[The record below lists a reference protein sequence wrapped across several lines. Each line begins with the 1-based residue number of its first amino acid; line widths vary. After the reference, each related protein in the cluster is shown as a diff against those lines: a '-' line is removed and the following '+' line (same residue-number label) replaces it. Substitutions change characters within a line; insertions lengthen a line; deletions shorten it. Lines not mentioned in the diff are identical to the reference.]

1 MKIAVLGMGVIGKR
15 LVDAVTEHPDLEL
28 VGVGIRRVNGGV
40 AARPDLP
47 YFLTDDVPQERT
59 EDTGIT
65 VAGSWNDALEQA
77 DLVVDAGPSRSG
89 AGRAASYRAAGVA
102 VRYCGGERDR
112 SLGPVLHPALNREI
126 GFGLRSARLASCNT
140 TAIGRALAAIGV
152 DRIARAHATIIRCC
166 TDSDKAAKGV
176 TNSAVFDARPSHHAT
191 DLREIVPEISL
202 STNAV
207 TVPMVSGH
215 VILLRLHLADRD
227 PDAAASRLG
236 AAHGVT
242 LLSEGPQDSALIR
255 DRAMRSGAPRGDR
268 YDIAVQACRDGDT
281 LSLAVSLDNEAITI
295 PETIDA
301 ILGYAT
307 EPAVSQPVS

>member
-1 MKIAVLGMGVIGKR
+1 MRIAVLGMGVIGKR

-28 VGVGIRRVNGGV
+28 VGVGIRRLTGGV
-40 AARPDLP
+40 LARPDVP
-47 YFLTDDVPQERT
+47 YFLTDDGTPERFKG
-59 EDTGIT
+59 TGIT
-65 VAGSWNDALEQA
+65 VAGSWNDALAQA

-89 AGRAASYRAAGVA
+89 AGRAASYRAARVA

-140 TAIGRALAAIGV
+140 TAIGRTLAAIGV
-152 DRIARAHATIIRCC
+152 GHIARAHATIIRCC
-166 TDSDKAAKGV
+166 TDTDKAAKGV

-191 DLREIVPEISL
+191 DLREIIPEMSL

-215 VILLRLHLADRD
+215 VILLRLHLTDCEL
-227 PDAAASRLG
+227 DAAVSRLG
-236 AAHGVT
+236 AAQGVT
-242 LLSEGPQDSALIR
+242 LLTEGTHDSALIR
-255 DRAMRSGAPRGDR
+255 ERAMRSGMPRGDR
-268 YDIAVQACRDGDT
+268 YDIAVQACRDGDA
-281 LSLAVSLDNEAITI
+281 LSLAVSLDNEAITV

-301 ILGYAT
+301 ILAYAAT
-307 EPAVSQPVS
+307 PAVAASLS